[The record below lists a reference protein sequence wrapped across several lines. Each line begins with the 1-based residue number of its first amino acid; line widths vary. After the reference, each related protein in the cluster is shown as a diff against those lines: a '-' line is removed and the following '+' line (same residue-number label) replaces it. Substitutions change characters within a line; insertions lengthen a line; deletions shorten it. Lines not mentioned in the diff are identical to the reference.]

1 MGSGLVFTCTASGVE
16 LSVVVR
22 ACHPR
27 IQEGEKEEVGHL
39 RLDSKFK
46 DSLGYT
52 RLILNNNDSD
62 IATHELYHAGNSG
75 LKSIWQKKL
84 IRTNLF

>member
-1 MGSGLVFTCTASGVE
+1 MGCVSVGSGLAFTCTRCRVRPQARFE
-16 LSVVVR
+16 LSVVVQ

-39 RLDSKFK
+39 RLYSKFK

-52 RLILNNNDSD
+52 RLILNNNDSNT
-62 IATHELYHAGNSG
+62 ATHEL
-75 LKSIWQKKL
+75 
-84 IRTNLF
+84 